1 VTFRAFAA
9 PAAKRALEAWSY
21 EPGAL
26 APDDVEIAISH
37 CGICHSDLHLID
49 DDWGRSSWPLVPGH
63 EIVGTVVAAGAASA
77 HAVGAR
83 VGVGWQ
89 RSACLQCDECVAGD
103 ENLCARQEATCVGH
117 HGGFADRIR
126 TDGRFAFALPDG
138 LDPAA
143 AAPLLCGGAT
153 VFAPLTRFG
162 VDPTWSVAVVGVGG
176 LGHLALAFL
185 RAFGCEV
192 TAFSSS
198 PDKRAASIELGA
210 HHAASS
216 TDVRELRRHAR
227 RFDLV
232 LSTAPARLDWVAYL
246 EMLRPNG
253 TLCIVG
259 APPGLLQLPASQLL
273 TSQRS
278 ICGSDIGSRTAIR
291 QMLAFAAR
299 HRIGAIVERA
309 KMSDANAAL
318 ERVRA
323 NAVRYRMVLENS

>member
-1 VTFRAFAA
+1 MIRAFAA

-21 EPGAL
+21 EPAPLG
-26 APDDVEIAISH
+26 PDDLEIAISH
-37 CGICHSDLHLID
+37 CGICHSDIHLID
-49 DDWGRSSWPLVPGH
+49 DDWGRSHWPLVPGH

-89 RSACLQCDECVAGD
+89 RSACLACEECFGGE
-103 ENLCARQEATCVGH
+103 ENLCARQQSTCVGH

-126 TDGRFAFALPDG
+126 TDGRFAFAIPDA
-138 LDPAA
+138 LDSAA

-153 VFAPLTRFG
+153 VFAPLVRFG

-192 TAFSSS
+192 TAFSQS
-198 PDKRAASIELGA
+198 PDKRAAALELGA

-216 TDVRELRRHAR
+216 TDPRELRKFAR

-232 LSTAPARLDWVAYL
+232 LATAPARLDWVAYL

-253 TLCIVG
+253 TLCLVG
-259 APPGLLQLPASQLL
+259 APPGLLSLPASQLL
-273 TSQRS
+273 ASQRS
-278 ICGSDIGSRTAIR
+278 ICGSDIGSRIAIR
-291 QMLAFAAR
+291 QMLDFAAR
-299 HRIGAIVERA
+299 HRIGAVVERA
-309 KMSDANAAL
+309 PMADVNQAL
-318 ERVRA
+318 DRVRK
-323 NAVRYRMVLENS
+323 NAVRYRMVLES